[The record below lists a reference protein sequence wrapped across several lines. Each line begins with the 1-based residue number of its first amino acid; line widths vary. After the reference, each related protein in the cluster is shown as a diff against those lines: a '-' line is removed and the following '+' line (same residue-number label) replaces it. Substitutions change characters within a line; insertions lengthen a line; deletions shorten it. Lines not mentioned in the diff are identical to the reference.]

1 MPMNPRLLRPRAS
14 GFNPRSVA
22 NLAFWL
28 DFADSSTVT
37 LSGTAITSVTD
48 KSGNNRTASQSTGNN
63 QPAIASSVRNGKS
76 AAQFDGVN
84 DALDLSF
91 GSSQTRAVTIF
102 TVVNATGAGGGS
114 LGRIVDRASSGGVLL
129 RNNANTALAFT
140 PPWTGATGNSQQ
152 RSAAS
157 SFPLNTW
164 LIVGV
169 RYTGGFVTETDV
181 EPRISRAISTAS
193 LTGVGDGYSSGQSS
207 TVNIGNRDLAS
218 GYDRGFAGYI
228 GEILWYSRS
237 LSTTEVS
244 SVESYLAKKWGF

>member
-84 DALDLSF
+84 DALDVAY
-91 GSSQTRAVTIF
+91 GSAQSQAVTVFAVI
-102 TVVNATGAGGGS
+102 NATGAGGS
-114 LGRIVDRASSGGVLL
+114 NQGRVFERAGQGPILL
-129 RNNANTALAFT
+129 RDNTNTSLSFGA
-140 PPWTGATGNSQQ
+140 PWTGATGNARQ
-152 RSAAS
+152 RTAAS
-157 SFPLNTW
+157 SVSLNTW
-164 LIVGV
+164 YLYGV
-169 RYTGGFVTETDV
+169 RYTGGFVTETDIQ
-181 EPRISRAISTAS
+181 PRLNRASSTAG
-193 LTGVGDGYSSGQSS
+193 LVGAGDSSSTTQSS
-207 TVNIGNRDLAS
+207 TINIGNRDLS
-218 GYDRGFAGYI
+218 NGYDRGFAGYI